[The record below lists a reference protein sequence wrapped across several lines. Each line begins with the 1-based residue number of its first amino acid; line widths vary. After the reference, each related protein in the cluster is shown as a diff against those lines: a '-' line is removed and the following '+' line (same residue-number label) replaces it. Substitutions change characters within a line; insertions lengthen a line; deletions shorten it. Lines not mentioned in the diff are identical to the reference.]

1 MIKSNIQ
8 FLLKN
13 LLKGL
18 GYMTI
23 LAVAYFLFKNYVVD
37 KDQAL
42 WLEKFYENPLL
53 IYMFYIFS
61 EVFFGLFPPEIF
73 MIWALYKGDH
83 LHYWMNILF
92 FTFVTYGAGFLG
104 FLIGRYL
111 QRVVI
116 FRYMSRRFF
125 SRYWP
130 LFRKYGSVLL
140 VTAALTPL
148 PWATICIL
156 VGTSQFSMKKF
167 LLVALS
173 RVFRFAFYG
182 YLIFHTKAF

>member
-1 MIKSNIQ
+1 MIETRTQ

-18 GYMTI
+18 VYMTI
-23 LAVAYFLFKNYVVD
+23 LAAAYFLFKNYVVD

-42 WLEKFYENPLL
+42 WLEKFYEYPPL
-53 IYMFYIFS
+53 IYMIYIFS

-73 MIWALYKGDH
+73 MIWALYKGDD

-92 FTFVTYGAGFLG
+92 FTLVTYGAGFLS

-111 QRVVI
+111 QSVVI

-130 LFRKYGSVLL
+130 LFRKYGSVLI
-140 VTAALTPL
+140 VTAAMTPL
-148 PWATICIL
+148 PWATICML
-156 VGTSQFSMKKF
+156 VGTSQYPMRKF
-167 LLVALS
+167 FLVALS

-182 YLIFHTKAF
+182 YLVFHTKAF

>member
-1 MIKSNIQ
+1 MTETKTR

-18 GYMTI
+18 VYMAI
-23 LAVAYFLFKNYVVD
+23 LASAYFLFKNYVVD
-37 KDQAL
+37 REQAL
-42 WLEKFYENPLL
+42 WLERFYQRPLL
-53 IYMFYIFS
+53 IYLIYIGS

-73 MIWALYKGDH
+73 MIWALYKGDQI
-83 LHYWMNILF
+83 HYWMNVIF
-92 FTFVTYGAGFLG
+92 FTAVSYGAGFLC
-104 FLIGRYL
+104 FFIGRYL
-111 QRVVI
+111 QRVVL
-116 FRYMSRRFF
+116 FRYVSRKFF

-130 LFRKYGSVLL
+130 LFRKYGSVLI

-148 PWATICIL
+148 PWATISIL
-156 VGTSQFSMKKF
+156 VGTSTYPTYKF

-182 YLIFHTKAF
+182 YLVFHTREF

>member
-1 MIKSNIQ
+1 MTENKIQ

-13 LLKGL
+13 LLRGL
-18 GYMTI
+18 VYMAI

-37 KDQAL
+37 RDRAL
-42 WLEKFYENPLL
+42 WLEKFYEAPFL
-53 IYMFYIFS
+53 IYSIYIFS
-61 EVFFGLFPPEIF
+61 EIFFGLFPPEIF
-73 MIWALYKGDH
+73 MIWALYKGDR
-83 LHYWMNILF
+83 LHYWMNVAF
-92 FTFVTYGAGFLG
+92 FTAVSYGAGFLS

-130 LFRKYGSVLL
+130 LFRKYGSVLI

-148 PWATICIL
+148 PWATISIL
-156 VGTSQFSMKKF
+156 VGTSSYPMNKF

-182 YLIFHTKAF
+182 YLVFHTKAF